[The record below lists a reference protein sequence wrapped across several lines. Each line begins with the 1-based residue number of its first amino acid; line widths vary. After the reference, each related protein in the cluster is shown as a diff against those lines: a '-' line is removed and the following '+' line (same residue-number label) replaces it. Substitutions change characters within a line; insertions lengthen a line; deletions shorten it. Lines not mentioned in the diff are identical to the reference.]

1 MKNMKRSERRHQ
13 QWVVFKRRLKL
24 WGVWYD
30 TSPDEYPY
38 SPSGNRESALKGE
51 THCFLKDTST
61 PCSCY
66 MCSYPKYERD
76 KKQDIQRDINEQIE
90 DYYGHDEETRIY

>member
-30 TSPDEYPY
+30 TDPTDYLY
-38 SPSGNRESALKGE
+38 LPSGNRESALKGE

-66 MCSYPKYERD
+66 MCSYPKYERTP
-76 KKQDIQRDINEQIE
+76 KQYIQRDI
-90 DYYGHDEETRIY
+90 EEEIRTFEESIDI